1 MQTIL
6 RHVTLRGWQ
15 LDKIKLPYLKRS
27 SWKGKMT
34 LGLMEELPWII
45 LRTNNTLGINLFV
58 PLWRMVS
65 SNIVYTRIYFYLDSN
80 VSSY

>member
-1 MQTIL
+1 
-6 RHVTLRGWQ
+6 
-15 LDKIKLPYLKRS
+15 
-27 SWKGKMT
+27 MT